1 MIQIGIIGL
10 PNSGKT
16 TLHNAI
22 CNTNRPTPIYPNLE
36 ISHHSTVIR
45 LLDPRLDA
53 LQEIYRSKKK
63 TPLSLTFV
71 DCNGIGA
78 SASEG
83 LPGALRNALAA
94 MDGFI
99 YALRS
104 FASPDVHHTLKSV
117 DPLRD
122 FAQLEGEFLLSDQ
135 LTVENRLA
143 RIASEIALKG
153 PRRGE
158 ELAPE
163 RQLLEKLLGIL
174 AEGRPLRTAPFHER
188 DQLHLS
194 GFGLLSIKPVLALL
208 NLGDEKQPTEDY
220 PAVRKAGAQ
229 MTPLHGALEWEL
241 SQLPENEQ
249 ALFREEYGIQELVA
263 PSVPFMALSLIQR
276 IMFFTAADK
285 EARAW
290 SLRRGG
296 SALEA
301 AAQVHSDLARGF
313 IRAEVMATEE
323 LIAAGSEAKMRA
335 EGKLRLEGK
344 DYPVREGDILLIR
357 FNI

>member
-22 CNTNRPTPIYPNLE
+22 CSANRPTTIYPNME
-36 ISHHSTVIR
+36 SSHHSAVVH
-45 LLDPRLDA
+45 LHDPRLDA
-53 LQEIYRSKKK
+53 LQEIYQSKKK
-63 TPLSLTFV
+63 TQLSITFV
-71 DCNGIGA
+71 DFNGIGS

-83 LPGALRNALAA
+83 LPGALRNPLAA

-99 YALRS
+99 YTLRS
-104 FASPDVHHTLKSV
+104 FESLVAPHPSKLV
-117 DPLRD
+117 DPRRD
-122 FAQLEGEFLLSDQ
+122 FSQLEGEFLLSDQ
-135 LTVENRLA
+135 LTVEKRLD
-143 RIASEIALKG
+143 RISSETALKG

-163 RQLLEKLLGIL
+163 RQLLEKLMSIL
-174 AEGRPLRTAPFHER
+174 DEGRPLRTEPFNER
-188 DQLHLS
+188 DQLLLN

-208 NLGDEKQPTEDY
+208 NLGDETQQTEEF
-220 PAVRKAGAQ
+220 PEIHKAGAQ
-229 MTPLHGALEWEL
+229 TAHLHGALEWEI
-241 SQLPENEQ
+241 SQLPKDEQ
-249 ALFREEYGIQELVA
+249 SLFLEEYGIQELIA
-263 PSVPFMALSLIQR
+263 PNIPFMAMSLIHR
-276 IMFFTAADK
+276 ITFFTAADK

-313 IRAEVMATEE
+313 IRAEVMATKE
-323 LIAAGSEAKMRA
+323 LIATGSEAAMRA
-335 EGKLRLEGK
+335 DGKLRLEGK
-344 DYPVREGDILLIR
+344 EYPVQEGDILLIR